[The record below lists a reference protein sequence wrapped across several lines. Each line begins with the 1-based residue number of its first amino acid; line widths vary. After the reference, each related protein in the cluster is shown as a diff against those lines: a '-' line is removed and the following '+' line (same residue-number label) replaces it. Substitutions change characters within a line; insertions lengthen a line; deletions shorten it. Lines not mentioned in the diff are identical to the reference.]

1 MQLETP
7 KIFSKLI
14 KKIIEDKSLLNND
27 LFIGILKE
35 ASLEWSNFV
44 LQFNAGNNRSYNLN
58 RSGKMINTIYMAV
71 CGQHRAES
79 SWEWILSDVESINKI
94 CDFEIKN
101 NVYFLQRHDK
111 PEIDYK
117 IRKYIDMPKDY

>member
-14 KKIIEDKSLLNND
+14 KKVIEDKSLLNND
-27 LFIGILKE
+27 VFIGILKE

-79 SWEWILSDVESINKI
+79 SWAWILSDVESINKI

-111 PEIDYK
+111 PEIDYE
-117 IRKYIDMPKDY
+117 IRKYIHMPKDY